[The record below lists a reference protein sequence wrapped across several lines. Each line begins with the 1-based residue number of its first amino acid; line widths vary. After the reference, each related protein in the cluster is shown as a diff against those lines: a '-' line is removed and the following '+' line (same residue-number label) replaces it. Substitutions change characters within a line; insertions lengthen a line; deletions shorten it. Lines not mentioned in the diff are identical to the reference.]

1 MQVIFLMAG
10 FTHVNSYGFKT
21 HSVLPFWGHFK
32 ALLKVTIVEAAM
44 HVCSCILFM
53 SGTETTFGSTFKA

>member
-1 MQVIFLMAG
+1 MLIFM
-10 FTHVNSYGFKT
+10 
-21 HSVLPFWGHFK
+21 VLRLILLYCFGGHFK

-53 SGTETTFGSTFKA
+53 SGTETTFGSIFKA